1 MKIYISVD
9 IEGISGVTNWG
20 FTHEGGYNY
29 ERARRFMT
37 EEVNAVIRGAKKAGA
52 EEILVNDSHGPMTS
66 ILIEELDEDVVLISG
81 NKKIL
86 GMMEGIDNTFDAVM
100 LIGYHGRHNTSGIL
114 AHSYNGSVVSEI
126 KLNGRVVGEFEFN
139 SLVAGYFKVP
149 IVMTSGDNI
158 LTCQAKEFN
167 KNIETVEV
175 KKAHS
180 RYVGECVQP
189 KRVHKMLESA
199 AEKAINNK
207 SVIPN
212 ILEGEVELEI
222 AFMDSGMAEG
232 TLCIPGVQLIAPNRI
247 KYKAKDII
255 EAYKIRGG
263 LLTLAGA
270 WMQ

>member
-37 EEVNAVIRGAKKAGA
+37 EEVNAVIRGAKRAGA

>member
-126 KLNGRVVGEFEFN
+126 KLNGRVDLLIESQNKKIIIDYKTGKEKEGQLDFYSILLFGDSSTPEKLIFNAFEGEIKGDEKN
-139 SLVAGYFKVP
+139 VLTSESL
-149 IVMTSGDNI
+149 
-158 LTCQAKEFN
+158 KESIHNFLL
-167 KNIETVEV
+167 KEIYTLAV
-175 KKAHS
+175 KKGDCAFCNFINIC
-180 RYVGECVQP
+180 R
-189 KRVHKMLESA
+189 RES
-199 AEKAINNK
+199 
-207 SVIPN
+207 
-212 ILEGEVELEI
+212 
-222 AFMDSGMAEG
+222 
-232 TLCIPGVQLIAPNRI
+232 
-247 KYKAKDII
+247 
-255 EAYKIRGG
+255 
-263 LLTLAGA
+263 
-270 WMQ
+270 